1 VRLWLSKSSEVPLR
15 EQLVAQIML
24 GIVSGDLK
32 AGQKLPST
40 RELGRR
46 FGVHANTV
54 SAAYR
59 DLHRRGWVRFRKGAG
74 VYVREPGPDRWD
86 GEIELDGLVS
96 GFLKAAN
103 ARGFSLD
110 EIQSRVK
117 YWLELQ
123 PPDHVL
129 VIEPD
134 SELRR
139 ILVAEI
145 EEATGVRVRGLSIE
159 DCNRQALIGATPVA
173 MYNRAVAVQK
183 RLPPGVDCFLLHS
196 TSVPQSLVG
205 EKSPPANALIV
216 VASHWPDFLKWS
228 RAILIAAGVCADA
241 LDFRDARV
249 RGWKRGLDACAFAIT
264 DSLTARLL
272 PGSVEVR
279 LVRLI
284 RASSLDALVMAV
296 QPYDSQRSH
305 TAPTVRV

>member
-1 VRLWLSKSSEVPLR
+1 MRLWLSKSSEVPLR

-24 GIVSGDLK
+24 GIVSGDLTP
-32 AGQKLPST
+32 GQKLPST

-59 DLHRRGWVRFRKGAG
+59 DLHRRGWVKFRKGAG
-74 VYVREPGPDRWD
+74 IYVCQPGSEWLN
-86 GEIELDGLVS
+86 GETELDSLVS
-96 GFLKAAN
+96 VFLKAAHG
-103 ARGFSLD
+103 RGFSLD

-129 VIEPD
+129 VLEPD
-134 SELRR
+134 CELRR

-145 EEATGVRVRGLSIE
+145 EEATGTRVRGLSLE
-159 DCNRQALIGATPVA
+159 DCNPQALIGAKPVA
-173 MYNRAVAVQK
+173 LYNRAKAVRD

-205 EKSPPANALIV
+205 EKSPPADALIV

-241 LDFRDARV
+241 LEFRDARV
-249 RGWKRGLDACAFAIT
+249 RGWKRGLDTCAFAIT

-272 PGSVEVR
+272 PGFVEVR
-279 LVRLI
+279 LVSLI
-284 RASSLDALVMAV
+284 RASSLDALVSDLQKASPV
-296 QPYDSQRSH
+296 L
-305 TAPTVRV
+305 